1 MNATDQLDYKTAL
14 LEGIKVAMTCTPN
27 QQIDPSKPCEP
38 LSLAG
43 LMGWHSVELDWP
55 VDPALVRAWDE
66 PVMFLQ
72 CGPMESEP
80 QAIGSRAMHFEVMC
94 LLVYPVSYVGE
105 HMQDKAE
112 AVQRLDSS
120 ILEQWF
126 YYLDQ
131 HTELEAQLRDN
142 FRDFVLLQQTAE
154 TSTESKTMAESMR
167 PALIFTATVVVEQ
180 TVVGFSYRTFL
191 QRVFNLKLKG

>member
-1 MNATDQLDYKTAL
+1 MNAIEQLDYKTAL
-14 LEGIKVAMTCTPN
+14 LEGLKVAMTTTPSPS
-27 QQIDPSKPCEP
+27 DPEQ
-38 LSLAG
+38 SLAG

-55 VDPALVRAWDE
+55 VKPALVRAWDE

-80 QAIGSRAMHFEVMC
+80 QAIGSRALHFEVMC
-94 LLVYPVSYVGE
+94 LLVYPVSYIGE
-105 HMQDKAE
+105 HMQDKVE

-131 HTELEAQLRDN
+131 HTELREELKFN
-142 FRDFVLLQQTAE
+142 FRDFIQVQQTAE
-154 TSTESKTMAESMR
+154 TSTESQTMAESNR
-167 PALIFTATVVVEQ
+167 PAMIFTATVVVEQ

-191 QRVFNLKLKG
+191 TNVMTSKGL